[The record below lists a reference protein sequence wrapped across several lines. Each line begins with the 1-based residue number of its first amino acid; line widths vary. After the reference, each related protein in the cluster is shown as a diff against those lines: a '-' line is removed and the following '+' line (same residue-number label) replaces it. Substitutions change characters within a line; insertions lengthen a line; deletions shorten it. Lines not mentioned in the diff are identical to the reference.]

1 MTNYQLEDLGCGEAL
16 RAILREEISDA
27 EIAAIE
33 STIRP
38 FVAIEAKVSGSN
50 SPLPWES
57 RFGGRPYLPKG
68 TEYPHIDDKPAPL
81 LAQINFAEV
90 PPLEGFP
97 TSGIL
102 QFYAVDKP
110 TWEWNHSWFATEGRT
125 SMSYGELME
134 LAGAKVLFFPDPIL
148 SVEAV
153 TTDFRFLP
161 SFEHLIVPER
171 LDLRFQIKLAPMDV
185 GGLNTWIE
193 TLRESEFFTE
203 NYDYALRELSD
214 RTSNDA
220 LLEEAAH
227 LLYGDGHRLGGYPTF
242 SQSDPRAQLFP
253 LAFGESFP
261 PYDLLFRMVGQP
273 GVNLHD
279 SILYFLIPPADLQSR
294 NFSNVLFYSD
304 R

>member
-1 MTNYQLEDLGCGEAL
+1 MTNYRLEDLGCGGAL

-38 FVAIEAKVSGSN
+38 FVAIETTVSGSS

-57 RFGGRPYLPKG
+57 QFGGRPYLPKG
-68 TEYPHIDDKPAPL
+68 TEYPHIDNKPAPL

-90 PPLEGFP
+90 PPLEGFH

-102 QFYAVDKP
+102 QFYMVDKP
-110 TWEWNHSWFATEGRT
+110 TWEWKHSWFATEERA

-134 LAGAKVLFFPDPIL
+134 LAGAKVRFFPDPIL

-153 TTDFRFLP
+153 TTDFSFLP
-161 SFEHLIVPER
+161 PFEHSLVPER
-171 LDLRFQIKLAPMDV
+171 LNLRFQIKLVPMDV
-185 GGLNTWIE
+185 GGLNTWVE
-193 TLRESEFFTE
+193 ALRESEFFAE
-203 NYDYALRELSD
+203 NYDYALRELND
-214 RTSNDA
+214 RASNNPLLEDA
-220 LLEEAAH
+220 LH
-227 LLYGDGHRLGGYPTF
+227 LLSGDGHRLGGYPAF
-242 SQSDPRAQLFP
+242 SQFDPRTQLFP
-253 LAFGESFP
+253 LTFGESFL
-261 PYDLLFRMVGQP
+261 PYELLFRMVGQA

-279 SILYFLIPPADLQSR
+279 SILYFLIPPADLPVK